1 MSVSPHEV
9 AARIR
14 AEAHARERSAEA
26 RAAELGARLG
36 DAAALLRAAGAT
48 RVWVFGSL
56 ATGKTR
62 PESDIDLA
70 VEGLHPG
77 RYFDVLADLMAL
89 FRSPVD
95 LVTMEQAPTSLRETI
110 RATGRE
116 L

>member
-14 AEAHARERSAEA
+14 AEAHARERSAET
-26 RAAELGARLG
+26 RAAELRAKLG
-36 DAAALLRAAGAT
+36 DAAVLLRAAGAVH
-48 RVWVFGSL
+48 VWVFGSL
-56 ATGKTR
+56 TTGKTR
-62 PESDIDLA
+62 PESDVDLA
-70 VEGLHPG
+70 IEGLHPG
-77 RYFDVLADLMAL
+77 RYFDVLADLMVL

-95 LVTMEQAPTSLRETI
+95 LVMMEQASTSLREAI